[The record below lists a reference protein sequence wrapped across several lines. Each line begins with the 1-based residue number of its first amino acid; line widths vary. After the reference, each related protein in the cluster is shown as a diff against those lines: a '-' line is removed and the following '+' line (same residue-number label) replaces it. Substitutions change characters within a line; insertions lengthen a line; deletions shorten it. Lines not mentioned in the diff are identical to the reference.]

1 MPSAALP
8 TTASTSNRRLRRRST
23 AAIPLASSSRSACSS
38 RPQPLPA
45 PPTAARRSAE
55 RATGPASARTST
67 APAGDLTERRRALFE
82 LELQAFDF
90 AGSYRLCVSPRGARG
105 RVGASRCDEAAGG
118 RTRASAGASSSQ
130 TAVRGATS

>member
-90 AGSYRLCVSPRGARG
+90 AGSYRLCVRPPRRERTCRHFTLRRSGGRADS
-105 RVGASRCDEAAGG
+105 RVGWREQFPD
-118 RTRASAGASSSQ
+118 
-130 TAVRGATS
+130 RG